1 MSRKDID
8 FSFLAHPMTGDL
20 ATKKSSAAIK
30 QALKNIVLTNF
41 YERGFNVEFGTNL
54 KASLFEIMTPLDAQV
69 MRDNIK
75 KSIQNFEPSVELTDV
90 YIEQN
95 DNTLDCVIY
104 YTEHNNAEE
113 QSLNVQ
119 LDRIR

>member
-1 MSRKDID
+1 MRKDID

-54 KASLFEIMTPLDAQV
+54 RASLFEVFGPLDAQV

-75 KSIQNFEPSVELTDV
+75 KSIQNFEPSVELTNIYV
-90 YIEQN
+90 EQN
-95 DNTLDCVIY
+95 ENTLDAVIY
-104 YTEHNNAEE
+104 YTEHNNAQE
-113 QSLNVQ
+113 QSLTVV